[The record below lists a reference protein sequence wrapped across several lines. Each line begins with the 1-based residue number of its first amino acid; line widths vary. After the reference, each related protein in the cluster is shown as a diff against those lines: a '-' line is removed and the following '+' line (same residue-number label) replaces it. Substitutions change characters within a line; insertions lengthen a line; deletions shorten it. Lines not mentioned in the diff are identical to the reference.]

1 MRFTSIFSILLISIL
16 SSCFNNKN
24 FSDFKLYSN
33 DIATNKMINQKFT
46 FNKFGCNGD
55 NISPQLSWVNPPKDT
70 KSFAITIYDPDAP
83 TGSGWWHWMVL
94 NIPKNYSKIDQNFI
108 TKNQFR
114 FKNLITQVRNDY
126 GMYKYGGPCPPKTDK
141 PHRYI
146 FTIYALK
153 VDKLMIDKSTTAA
166 HAGFMINA
174 NMIAKSSFVAK
185 YQNNQ

>member
-1 MRFTSIFSILLISIL
+1 
-16 SSCFNNKN
+16 
-24 FSDFKLYSN
+24 
-33 DIATNKMINQKFT
+33 
-46 FNKFGCNGD
+46 
-55 NISPQLSWVNPPKDT
+55 
-70 KSFAITIYDPDAP
+70 
-83 TGSGWWHWMVL
+83 
-94 NIPKNYSKIDQNFI
+94 
-108 TKNQFR
+108 
-114 FKNLITQVRNDY
+114 
-126 GMYKYGGPCPPKTDK
+126 MYKYGGPCPPKTDK